1 MHPLPWCV
9 DLPEPAPSP
18 LLRFLEAVH
27 QVHPDCPCESCEGT
41 AAARCAIDIR
51 FRSVFVMAN
60 SILSIFAQG
69 QTGLPPAVQRP
80 LQALLQGQAAAGIT
94 ASRPVHR
101 PVSRPASG
109 LPLASHAGN
118 AGGSSSP
125 PGQRR
130 EGGCRL
136 QPPAAPSW
144 EELLG
149 RR

>member
-1 MHPLPWCV
+1 MQPLPWCV
-9 DLPEPAPSP
+9 ELPEPAPSP
-18 LLRFLEAVH
+18 LLRFLEAAH
-27 QVHPDCPCESCEGT
+27 QVHPDCPCESCEGK

-51 FRSVFVMAN
+51 FLSVFVMTN

-69 QTGLPPAVQRP
+69 QTGLPRTVQRP
-80 LQALLQGQAAAGIT
+80 LQALLQGQAAAVMP
-94 ASRPVHR
+94 ASRPVN
-101 PVSRPASG
+101 RPASG
-109 LPLASHAGN
+109 LPLASHAG
-118 AGGSSSP
+118 ASSSP

-130 EGGCRL
+130 EGGCRM